1 MRTRPGITLAMF
13 GMLAASIPLLSA
25 CAGLMSGTSAL
36 QGEWVLT
43 SGSDTQGALIDSAQP
58 VTLTFDGDEVS
69 GQAPC
74 NTYNASV
81 SRGPGAGSTGPLE
94 FGGIARTEMACAEQ
108 QQNELEA
115 RYFAALEAADSVSVS
130 DDGETLELT
139 GDGVFVRF
147 ERSETREG

>member
-1 MRTRPGITLAMF
+1 MRNLPAITLAMI

-25 CAGLMSGTSAL
+25 CAGLMSGTSSL
-36 QGEWVLT
+36 QGEWVLA
-43 SGSDTQGALIDSAQP
+43 SGSDAQGALIDSAQP

-74 NTYNASV
+74 NTYSAAV
-81 SRGPGAGSTGPLE
+81 ARGPGAGSTGPLE
-94 FGGIARTEMACAEQ
+94 FGGITRTEMACAEQ
-108 QQNELEA
+108 QQNELEG

-147 ERSETREG
+147 ERSEAREG